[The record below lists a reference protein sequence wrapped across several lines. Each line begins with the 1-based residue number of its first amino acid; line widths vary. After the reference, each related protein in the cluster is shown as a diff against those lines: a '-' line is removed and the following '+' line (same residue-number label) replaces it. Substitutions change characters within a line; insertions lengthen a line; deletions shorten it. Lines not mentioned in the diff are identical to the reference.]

1 MKKIIIGIIF
11 VVIVSV
17 IAIYA
22 LGVYKFDF
30 MDNKVS
36 SENGAVLDPKNGT
49 YQIEGNTVTLKDGIS
64 EQAPTSESE
73 SKTTTEYFGND
84 ITGDFNNDGKDDVA
98 FVLTQE
104 TGGSG
109 LFVYV
114 VVSLGDGKSGAGT
127 NAIYL
132 GDRIAPQTTEFRNG
146 EIIVNYTDRKSD
158 EPFSAVP
165 SVGVSK
171 YFKVVGSE
179 LLEIVNL

>member
-132 GDRIAPQTTEFRNG
+132 GDRIAPQTTEFRDG
-146 EIIVNYTDRKSD
+146 GIIVNYADRKSD

>member
-11 VVIVSV
+11 VIIVSIIV
-17 IAIYA
+17 IYA

-36 SENGAVLDPKNGT
+36 SGNGAVLDPKNGT
-49 YQIEGNTVTLKDGIS
+49 YQIEGSAVTLKDGIS

-98 FVLTQE
+98 FILTQE

-114 VVSLGDGKSGAGT
+114 AVLLGDGKSGVGT
-127 NAIYL
+127 KAVYL
-132 GDRIAPQTTEFRNG
+132 GDRIAPQTSEFRDG
-146 EIIVNYTDRKSD
+146 EIIMNYADRKPD
-158 EPFSAVP
+158 EPFAVVP
-165 SVGVSK
+165 YVGVSK
-171 YFKVVGSE
+171 YFRVVGSE
-179 LLEIVNL
+179 LLEIVK

>member
-1 MKKIIIGIIF
+1 M
-11 VVIVSV
+11 
-17 IAIYA
+17 
-22 LGVYKFDF
+22 
-30 MDNKVS
+30 
-36 SENGAVLDPKNGT
+36 
-49 YQIEGNTVTLKDGIS
+49 
-64 EQAPTSESE
+64 
-73 SKTTTEYFGND
+73 
-84 ITGDFNNDGKDDVA
+84 KDDIV
-98 FVLTQE
+98 FILTQE

-114 VVSLGDGKSGAGT
+114 VVLLGDGKSGTGT

-132 GDRIAPQTTEFRNG
+132 GDRIAPQTTEFRDG
-146 EIIVNYTDRKSD
+146 GIIVNYADRKSD

>member
-36 SENGAVLDPKNGT
+36 SGNGAVLDPKNGT
-49 YQIEGNTVTLKDGIS
+49 YQIEENAVTLKDGIS
-64 EQAPTSESE
+64 EQVPTSESE
-73 SKTTTEYFGND
+73 SRTTTEYFGND
-84 ITGDFNNDGKDDVA
+84 ITGDFNNDDKDDVA
-98 FVLTQE
+98 FILTQE

-114 VVSLGDGKSGAGT
+114 VVLLGDGKSGTGT

-132 GDRIAPQTTEFRNG
+132 GDRIAPQTTEFRDG
-146 EIIVNYTDRKSD
+146 GIIVNYADRKSD

>member
-1 MKKIIIGIIF
+1 MKKLIIGIIF

-36 SENGAVLDPKNGT
+36 SGNGAVLDPKNGT
-49 YQIEGNTVTLKDGIS
+49 YQIEENAVTLKDGIS
-64 EQAPTSESE
+64 EQVPTSESE
-73 SKTTTEYFGND
+73 SRTTTEYFGND
-84 ITGDFNNDGKDDVA
+84 ITGDFNNDDKDDVA
-98 FVLTQE
+98 FILTQE

-114 VVSLGDGKSGAGT
+114 VVLLGDGKSGTGT

-132 GDRIAPQTTEFRNG
+132 GDRIAPQTTEFRDG
-146 EIIVNYTDRKSD
+146 GIIVNYADRKSD